1 MNFIVCKF
9 KNVKYV
15 VDVDVA
21 ILFWLLLVV
30 DALCGFVVVS
40 CSLKFVLGGVLAV
53 SCCLNLFLL
62 LFLLLVDV

>member
-53 SCCLNLFLL
+53 SCCLN
-62 LFLLLVDV
+62 